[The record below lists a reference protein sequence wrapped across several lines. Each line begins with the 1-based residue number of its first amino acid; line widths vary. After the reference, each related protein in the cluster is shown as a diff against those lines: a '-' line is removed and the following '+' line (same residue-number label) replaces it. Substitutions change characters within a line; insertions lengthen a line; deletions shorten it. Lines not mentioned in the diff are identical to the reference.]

1 MASNVAQGST
11 RLILIGCAVLL
22 SIGMGLRQSI
32 GLFLTPVTRDLALTA
47 ADFTLTIA
55 IQNIVWGLSQA
66 PAGAIADRFGVRVT
80 LVAGTVI
87 YIAGFATMAAADG
100 EMALIVSSVLIGIA
114 LSCTASSLALA
125 ACARA
130 VPEQS
135 RSKMLGV
142 VAAVGSLGTLIVPL
156 ATQVVLKYYAWQI
169 GALFFAALAAAML
182 PAAFWAGA
190 SDKLPVMVAE
200 AKTTMRDTL
209 AQALRHRGFLVMSG
223 AYFVCGLNLVF
234 LTTHLPAYLEICG
247 QDPMLSAEALAVI
260 GAVNCVGALL
270 AGWLGG
276 RYPKHVVLGWLYIL
290 RSVAFAGYF
299 VGPPTATNTLV
310 FAAVM
315 GLLWFPGV
323 WPLLSGLVAEM
334 FGTRYMATLLGISFV
349 VHQVGASLGAWGG
362 GIILD
367 ATGSYDDA
375 WKIGVLVGFA
385 AGIVQIFAGGPV
397 RPPLGENRTSVGVN
411 VGIPQVSDAI

>member
-1 MASNVAQGST
+1 MAPNVAQGST

-87 YIAGFATMAAADG
+87 YIAGFAAMAAADG

-310 FAAVM
+310 FAAAM

-397 RPPLGENRTSVGVN
+397 RPPRGENRTSVGVN

>member
-130 VPEQS
+130 VPGQS

-156 ATQVVLKYYAWQI
+156 ATQVMLKYYAWQI

-209 AQALRHRGFLVMSG
+209 AQALRHRGFL
-223 AYFVCGLNLVF
+223 
-234 LTTHLPAYLEICG
+234 
-247 QDPMLSAEALAVI
+247 

-276 RYPKHVVLGWLYIL
+276 RYPKHVVLGWLYVL

-299 VGPPTATNTLV
+299 VGPPTSTNTLV
-310 FAAVM
+310 FAAAM

-397 RPPLGENRTSVGVN
+397 RPPRGENRTSVGVN
-411 VGIPQVSDAI
+411 VGIPQDSDAI

>member
-1 MASNVAQGST
+1 M
-11 RLILIGCAVLL
+11 
-22 SIGMGLRQSI
+22 
-32 GLFLTPVTRDLALTA
+32 TA

-87 YIAGFATMAAADG
+87 YIAGFAAMAAADG

-130 VPEQS
+130 VPGQS

-397 RPPLGENRTSVGVN
+397 RPPRGESRTSVGVN

>member
-156 ATQVVLKYYAWQI
+156 ATQVMLKYYAWQI

-397 RPPLGENRTSVGVN
+397 RPPRGENRTSVGVN

>member
-1 MASNVAQGST
+1 MASDVAQGST
-11 RLILIGCAVLL
+11 RLILIGSAMLL
-22 SIGMGLRQSI
+22 SIGMGLRQSL

-66 PAGAIADRFGVRVT
+66 PVGAIADRFGLRVT

-87 YIAGFATMAAADG
+87 YIAGLAAMAAAGG
-100 EMALIVSSVLIGIA
+100 EMALIVSGVLIGIA

-130 VPEQS
+130 VPEQH

-182 PAAFWAGA
+182 PAAVWAGA

-276 RYPKHVVLGWLYIL
+276 RFPKHVVLGWLYIL

-310 FAAVM
+310 FAAAM

-367 ATGSYDDA
+367 VTGSYDDA
-375 WKIGVLVGFA
+375 WKIGVSVGFA
-385 AGIVQIFAGGPV
+385 AGIVQIVAGGPV
-397 RPPLGENRTSVGVN
+397 HPREARAE
-411 VGIPQVSDAI
+411 PQLVST

>member
-130 VPEQS
+130 VPGQS

-310 FAAVM
+310 FAAAM

-397 RPPLGENRTSVGVN
+397 PPREARTE
-411 VGIPQVSDAI
+411 PQLVST

>member
-1 MASNVAQGST
+1 MASNVAQDSA
-11 RLILIGCAVLL
+11 RLILIGSAVLL
-22 SIGMGLRQSI
+22 SIGMGLRQSL

-66 PAGAIADRFGVRVT
+66 PVGAIADRFGLRVT
-80 LVAGTVI
+80 LVAGAAI
-87 YIAGFATMAAADG
+87 YIGGLAAMAAAGG
-100 EMALIVSSVLIGIA
+100 EIALIASGVLIGIA

-130 VPEQS
+130 VPEQR
-135 RSKMLGV
+135 RSNMLGI
-142 VAAVGSLGTLIVPL
+142 VAAVGSLGTLLVPL
-156 ATQVVLKYYAWQI
+156 ATQVVLKYYPWQI
-169 GALFFAALAAAML
+169 GALFFAVLAAAML

-190 SDKLPVMVAE
+190 SDKLPVMMAE
-200 AKTTMRDTL
+200 TKTTMRDTL
-209 AQALRHRGFLVMSG
+209 AQALHHRGFLVMSG

-276 RYPKHVVLGWLYIL
+276 RYSKHVVLGWLYIL
-290 RSVAFAGYF
+290 RAAAFAGYF
-299 VGPPTATNTLV
+299 VGPPTPTNTLII
-310 FAAVM
+310 AAAM

-349 VHQVGASLGAWGG
+349 MHQVGASLGAFGG

-367 ATGSYDDA
+367 VTGSYDDA

-385 AGIVQIFAGGPV
+385 AGIVQIFAGGPA
-397 RPPLGENRTSVGVN
+397 RPREARAE
-411 VGIPQVSDAI
+411 PQLAST

>member
-22 SIGMGLRQSI
+22 SISMGLRQSI

-87 YIAGFATMAAADG
+87 YIAGFAAMAAADG

-397 RPPLGENRTSVGVN
+397 RPPRGENRTSVGVN

>member
-11 RLILIGCAVLL
+11 RLILIGSAMLL
-22 SIGMGLRQSI
+22 SIGMGLRQSL

-66 PAGAIADRFGVRVT
+66 PVGAIADRFGLRVT

-87 YIAGFATMAAADG
+87 YIAGLAAMAAAGG
-100 EMALIVSSVLIGIA
+100 EMALIVSGVLIGIA

-130 VPEQS
+130 VPEKR

-156 ATQVVLKYYAWQI
+156 ATQGVLKYYPWQI
-169 GALFFAALAAAML
+169 GALFFAVLAAAML

-190 SDKLPVMVAE
+190 SDKLPLMMAE
-200 AKTTMRDTL
+200 AKTTMRNTL
-209 AQALRHRGFLVMSG
+209 AQALHHRGFLVMSG

-299 VGPPTATNTLV
+299 VGPPTATNTPGLCGGDGPAV
-310 FAAVM
+310 VPRGVAAPERPGRRDVRHSLHGDAFRDLLRRAPGRRFA
-315 GLLWFPGV
+315 
-323 WPLLSGLVAEM
+323 
-334 FGTRYMATLLGISFV
+334 R
-349 VHQVGASLGAWGG
+349 
-362 GIILD
+362 
-367 ATGSYDDA
+367 
-375 WKIGVLVGFA
+375 
-385 AGIVQIFAGGPV
+385 
-397 RPPLGENRTSVGVN
+397 SVGRRHH
-411 VGIPQVSDAI
+411 IRCHRIL

>member
-87 YIAGFATMAAADG
+87 YIAGLAAMAAANG
-100 EMALIVSSVLIGIA
+100 EMALIVSSVLIGVA

-142 VAAVGSLGTLIVPL
+142 IAAVGSLGTLIVPL
-156 ATQVVLKYYAWQI
+156 ATQVVLKHYAWQI
-169 GALFFAALAAAML
+169 GALFFAVLAAAML

-190 SDKLPVMVAE
+190 SDKLPVMMSD
-200 AKTTMRDTL
+200 AKMTMRDTL
-209 AQALRHRGFLVMSG
+209 AQALRHCGFLVMSG

-247 QDPMLSAEALAVI
+247 QDPMLSAAALAVI
-260 GAVNCVGALL
+260 GGVNVVGALL
-270 AGWLGG
+270 AGWLGD
-276 RYPKHVVLGWLYIL
+276 RYPKHVLLGLLYIL
-290 RSVAFAGYF
+290 RAIAFAAYF
-299 VGPPTATNTLV
+299 VVSPTATTTLI
-310 FAAVM
+310 FSTAI
-315 GLLWFPGV
+315 GLLCFPGV

-349 VHQVGASLGAWGG
+349 MHQVGASLGAWGG
-362 GIILD
+362 GLFFD
-367 ATGSYDDA
+367 ATGSYGDA

-385 AGIVQIFAGGPV
+385 AGIVQIFAGGPA
-397 RPPLGENRTSVGVN
+397 RPREEPAE
-411 VGIPQVSDAI
+411 PQLAAR